1 MERDK
6 HKYGFDQ
13 WEFVISTHA
22 LTWSATN
29 LYERLIKTTKIST
42 HALTWSATLEAL
54 LIHDEG
60 DISTHALTWS
70 ATRNTLKILK
80 CSKNFNS
87 RAHVERDRGD
97 HF

>member
-42 HALTWSATLEAL
+42 HALTWSATGVIIFNVKA
-54 LIHDEG
+54 IS
-60 DISTHALTWS
+60 ISTHALTWS
-70 ATRNTLKILK
+70 ATVHV
-80 CSKNFNS
+80 S
-87 RAHVERDRGD
+87 RW
-97 HF
+97 